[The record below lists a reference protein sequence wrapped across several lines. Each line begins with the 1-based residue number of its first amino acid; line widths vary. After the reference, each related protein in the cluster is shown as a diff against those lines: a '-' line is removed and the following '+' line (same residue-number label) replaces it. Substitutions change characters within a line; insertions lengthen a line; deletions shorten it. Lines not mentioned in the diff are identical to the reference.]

1 MLRTIIAPVVYQ
13 AGMEAEAEG
22 WQREADAFCTAAGE
36 RALQRRVRHTL
47 ASIGVKSAGGT

>member
-47 ASIGVKSAGGT
+47 AYIGVKSAGGT